1 LVEVYGRLKEDM
13 DRRFAALEEHLAQ
26 RNIDEKA
33 IRSLVKAMVGSE
45 VARVH
50 SVVMEEFD
58 RLKAKVEEEL
68 SKRGVDAETIRQ
80 VIGEIQ
86 SNLLDS
92 VRQIIDQRVLHLA
105 QIIEEKSN
113 DIKDVLDL
121 VNELLKA
128 EMDFQEQLL
137 KLKDE
142 VRLRL
147 NEETLEEVFYKMLTK
162 RGIIKKRRKR
172 WILPIIGG
180 GILAGIVIGLIINP
194 AITFVTIAMMIVV
207 LLRW

>member
-1 LVEVYGRLKEDM
+1 MVEVYNKLREDI
-13 DRRFAALEEHLAQ
+13 DKRFMALEENLAQ
-26 RNIDEKA
+26 RSIDE
-33 IRSLVKAMVGSE
+33 RSVRALVKAMVGSE

-80 VIGEIQ
+80 IIGEIQ
-86 SNLLDS
+86 SKLLDS
-92 VRQIIDQRVLHLA
+92 VRQIIDQRVIHLA

-113 DIKDVLDL
+113 DVKDILDL

-128 EMDFQEQLL
+128 EAAFEEELL

-142 VRLRL
+142 VRLHL
-147 NEETLEEVFYKMLTK
+147 NEETLEEVFYKMLIK
-162 RGIIKKRRKR
+162 RGIIRKRRKR
-172 WILPIIGG
+172 WLPIIGG
-180 GILAGIVIGLIINP
+180 GILAGIVIGLIVNP
-194 AITFVTIAMMIVV
+194 AITFVTIAMVIVV